1 MDYKQKNRSRK
12 VRLGRSST
20 VLCTIPMLICL
31 QVPHIVSKSDQKI
44 VQVMTVSTKDLCLTM
59 WYTHWSCNQETNNA
73 YHSGI
78 KGGVLA
84 NHTEP
89 TTECEAPNEMSNRG
103 ILHHLEDSQPAP
115 NSAGKSALEFPSLK
129 SARAIP
135 PSRHQLHPSLV
146 MTPQNEN
153 TSIAMCHSAINGM
166 PNSKKDGRLSPLN
179 KYMGSCSRTKNEE
192 NIDPTSA
199 TTPVSACNIDRV
211 SSSQPRVSSQKL
223 PYTKSSILTIKSV
236 SDPQTWEDE
245 KNKTFSA
252 QISGRKKHET
262 PITEIPFAS
271 VSRPSVSVA
280 TGSTSVLCDN
290 PDAPDTGSLS
300 QIKSPES
307 RRKDWWRRDPHP
319 MFSPKYAAQ
328 RLLVE
333 WACFFFDRWSFSLM
347 TEHLD
352 FLLRSTLSMPNL
364 S

>member
-1 MDYKQKNRSRK
+1 M
-12 VRLGRSST
+12 
-20 VLCTIPMLICL
+20 
-31 QVPHIVSKSDQKI
+31 SKSDQKI
-44 VQVMTVSTKDLCLTM
+44 VQVMT
-59 WYTHWSCNQETNNA
+59 ETNNA
-73 YHSGI
+73 HHSGI

-271 VSRPSVSVA
+271 VSRPSVSVT

-333 WACFFFDRWSFSLM
+333 FPSAINVIHAKPILESHFSKYGKIHSVYHYDQNGDRCCKGFVVFIQ
-347 TEHLD
+347 HL
-352 FLLRSTLSMPNL
+352 RQRT
-364 S
+364 